1 MGLAVLLKEAK
12 DKLKSASID
21 EYALDAEIFMAEVLN
36 KDRLFVLLN
45 LDYELNNNEAE
56 SFKNMISRRLNHEPA
71 AYIIGRREFMG
82 MDFAVE
88 EGVLIP
94 RPDTEILVETVMEN
108 GAQAKTCL
116 EIGTGSGCISVS
128 LSKLLRLN
136 VTGVDIS
143 ERCIE
148 ISQKNAKANGVDK
161 ICEFLLGD
169 MFSPFKNDEKFD
181 IIVSNP
187 PYIKKN
193 VVPSLMDDVKNF
205 EPILA
210 LDGREDGLYFYR
222 EIINKA
228 ENYLNPNGMVF
239 FEIGYDQKEDVSLL
253 FKEKGFENI
262 NTVKDLSGLDR
273 VVYATYGGAR
283 GI

>member
-1 MGLAVLLKEAK
+1 MKLAVLLREAK
-12 DKLKSASID
+12 DKLKSVNVD
-21 EYALDAEIFMAEVLN
+21 EYALDAELFMAEVLN

-56 SFKNMISRRLNHEPA
+56 SFKNMISRRLNHEPT

-94 RPDTEILVETVMEN
+94 RPDTEILVETIMEK
-108 GAQAKTCL
+108 GTQAKTCL

-128 LSKLLRLN
+128 LSKLLGLN

-143 ERCIE
+143 QKAVE
-148 ISQKNAKANGVDK
+148 ISKKNAKANGVDNTCK
-161 ICEFLLGD
+161 FLLGD
-169 MFSPFKNDEKFD
+169 MFSPFKNYEKFD

-187 PYIKKN
+187 PYIRKDVLPN
-193 VVPSLMDDVKNF
+193 LMDDVKNF

-210 LDGREDGLYFYR
+210 LDGGDDGLYFYR
-222 EIINKA
+222 EIINQA

-262 NTVKDLSGLDR
+262 KTVKDLSGLDR
-273 VVYATYGGAR
+273 VVYATCGGAR